1 MYIVETEQNGTSTQI
16 GDGVATIHLAI
27 EVVAERANLGR
38 SITGSAPAFR
48 LLNDGNPPLS
58 EAEQAEWLAGAAAN
72 NFTTY

>member
-48 LLNDGNPPLS
+48 LLNDGNPLS

-72 NFTTY
+72 FTTY